1 MGDWAGLYLSL
12 FLLMLVRY
20 GADWQRNWGIH
31 LRPFSILFPIWI
43 LTLYGA
49 YLYETRFFRFSI
61 DTLRAIGT
69 AIFIALVASITAFYI
84 FPPGLIYPRRNM
96 VIFAAIY
103 GVVLTLW
110 RLGFYKIVGQRI
122 KTNVLFLGSSPEVNE
137 LTEYFRE
144 HPHLGYTNAGVLD
157 AASNCLNHINGTVA
171 EKSVGLIVVSG
182 DKNRGLTKNLFPL
195 LSAGTTVIELE
206 EFYERTLSKVSLE
219 IFSDL
224 WFIKN
229 LENINAEVYKIVKR
243 TSDILFGA
251 IGLIFLAILYLP
263 IAIAIKL
270 NSPGPI
276 IFKQK
281 RTGKNNKVFY
291 MYKFRTMRALNPDGS
306 AETEGPQW
314 AADKDSRITG
324 TGKLLRKTRL
334 DELPQVWNIL
344 NGDMSFVGP
353 RPERPEFVEKLAE
366 QIPYYSMRH
375 LVRPGLTGWAQIN
388 YEYGNSVEDARIKLQ
403 YDIYYAKKRSIMLD
417 LTIILKTFK
426 TVLTRQ
432 GQ

>member
-157 AASNCLNHINGTVA
+157 AASNGLNHINGTVA

-281 RTGKNNKVFY
+281 
-291 MYKFRTMRALNPDGS
+291 S
-306 AETEGPQW
+306 
-314 AADKDSRITG
+314 
-324 TGKLLRKTRL
+324 
-334 DELPQVWNIL
+334 
-344 NGDMSFVGP
+344 
-353 RPERPEFVEKLAE
+353 
-366 QIPYYSMRH
+366 
-375 LVRPGLTGWAQIN
+375 IN
-388 YEYGNSVEDARIKLQ
+388 
-403 YDIYYAKKRSIMLD
+403 
-417 LTIILKTFK
+417 
-426 TVLTRQ
+426 
-432 GQ
+432 